1 MRTDCADG
9 SDEQLCVSCDFES
22 NECGWRIT
30 PGDYDWVRV
39 HPGDY
44 SWNQPPNDTTLGN
57 SSGKLCLFK
66 IKKILDV
73 EHIEIVLSLI

>member
-1 MRTDCADG
+1 MPQCIPKGEVCNMRSDCADG
-9 SDEQLCVSCDFES
+9 SDEVLCVSCDFES

-30 PGDYDWVRV
+30 PGDYNWVRV

-57 SSGKLCLFK
+57 SSGRSCFWNYT
-66 IKKILDV
+66 
-73 EHIEIVLSLI
+73 